1 MIQKIGEIAD
11 PSDEDETAVISPV
24 AGIVIGRLDLHLV
37 HRGDGLF
44 ALFNVAGFDDSVAV
58 SESLDDF
65 KQEIKEPMPSR

>member
-44 ALFNVAGFDDSVAV
+44 NVASFDDSVAI
-58 SESLDDF
+58 SESLDNF
-65 KQEIKEPMPSR
+65 KQEIKEPMPSMN